1 MISLL
6 TEFLNKAGIGLILSV
21 EVGNEFSD
29 IFGVISRSL
38 SKLYCSNKRLI
49 SKSQHQNQIDFKHIL
64 NLCYIE
70 TIKYV
75 PNFLDLINLG
85 KI

>member
-1 MISLL
+1 MNFL
-6 TEFLNKAGIGLILSV
+6 TSSELFQDHYLNSIVS
-21 EVGNEFSD
+21 S
-29 IFGVISRSL
+29 
-38 SKLYCSNKRLI
+38 KRLI

>member
-1 MISLL
+1 MNFLTSLEL
-6 TEFLNKAGIGLILSV
+6 FQDHYLNSIV
-21 EVGNEFSD
+21 
-29 IFGVISRSL
+29 R
-38 SKLYCSNKRLI
+38 NKRLI
-49 SKSQHQNQIDFKHIL
+49 SKSQHQNQINFKHIL

-70 TIKYV
+70 TIKYA